1 MPYRDVDSVVRH
13 TLKCHGAPTTSQL
26 VTPSLGPTRPE
37 LHCWIFLREI
47 SLEVQGIKKKS
58 LSDSSYQLSARL
70 KVGGGHKVELVLTTE
85 FSDQMV
91 NFLSHL

>member
-1 MPYRDVDSVVRH
+1 MN
-13 TLKCHGAPTTSQL
+13 Q
-26 VTPSLGPTRPE
+26 
-37 LHCWIFLREI
+37 
-47 SLEVQGIKKKS
+47 KKMS
-58 LSDSSYQLSARL
+58 FSESSYQLSARL